1 MILPQGSWWDLIP
14 RAEFPDDL
22 CVYLAII
29 VAMKEKSM
37 ARLEE
42 PIFLIF
48 RQHPYPGQL
57 ARFLPEWIKIPRL
70 PDRCK
75 V

>member
-29 VAMKEKSM
+29 VAIREKSM

-42 PIFLIF
+42 PIFLLF
-48 RQHPYPGQL
+48 RQHPYPDQL
-57 ARFLPEWIKIPRL
+57 AQYQNKNVFSAPTLSIPS
-70 PDRCK
+70 
-75 V
+75 